1 MMYLKYTIFTF
12 LTIVILGS
20 SLSNF
25 YVFQSYLS
33 QYYLISDASN
43 GLYSIN
49 IDEVNKISHTYPN
62 LSLNSVPI
70 ATYKARY
77 LNKYGMTNEALEIIK
92 KGKVSNPFLAYSYYQ
107 ESRIYLS
114 RNDILSA
121 TESAERG
128 YILSPK
134 IPSLAAL
141 YFTLLSQRNNSTK
154 LISYYP
160 DVEDSLDETIWKYYL
175 LALKK
180 SIPNYIDDKF
190 YKEALSRSIKLFKRD
205 LSLD

>member
-1 MMYLKYTIFTF
+1 MYLKYIIFTF

-33 QYYLISDASN
+33 QYNLILDASN

-121 TESAERG
+121 TEYAQRG

-134 IPSLAAL
+134 IP
-141 YFTLLSQRNNSTK
+141 
-154 LISYYP
+154 
-160 DVEDSLDETIWKYYL
+160 
-175 LALKK
+175 
-180 SIPNYIDDKF
+180 
-190 YKEALSRSIKLFKRD
+190 
-205 LSLD
+205 

>member
-1 MMYLKYTIFTF
+1 MYLKYTIFTF

-33 QYYLISDASN
+33 QYNLISDASK

-49 IDEVNKISHTYPN
+49 IDDVNKISHTYPN

-70 ATYKARY
+70 ASYKARY
-77 LNKYGMTNEALEIIK
+77 LNKYEMTNEALEMIK
-92 KGKVSNPFLAYSYYQ
+92 KGIVSNPFLAYSYYQ

-121 TESAERG
+121 TESAHRG

-141 YFTLLSQRNNSTK
+141 YFTLLSQSDNSTT

-160 DVEDSLDETIWKYYL
+160 NVEDSLDETIWRFYL

-190 YKEALSRSIKLFKRD
+190 YNEALSRSLKLFKKD
-205 LSLD
+205 LSLN